1 MPSPPAGGLTALVAA
16 LLAGSLTVPAPR
28 PPDASPGVRPQAA
41 PMGGLSETAP
51 VPDRAALAARLA
63 GPLSDRVLGNPAA
76 LVVDATTG
84 RVLFDRAAMVPGTP
98 ASTLKTAVA
107 AAALVTFAPDRRLR
121 TVVLH
126 DPAGGGTLW
135 LVGAGDPTL
144 TAAPPP
150 AAPPPAAPP
159 TGAYPVPAGL
169 VDLAGKVRAAG
180 ITTVSRVIGDGSLF
194 VGPATAPGW
203 HDGYITSGNVT
214 PVSGLEVDGGRPAP
228 GAAGP
233 RSATPDAA
241 AATAFAA
248 ALRDAGVT
256 VESTGTGRARPGARR
271 VAAAESP
278 PVPVL
283 VERMLQVSD
292 NDLAESLGRLVAR
305 ERGLPAS
312 FAGASRAV
320 LDVLAELGV
329 PTGGARLADVSGL
342 SVDDRIAPATLVALL
357 RTATLSGHENL
368 RTLLASLPVA
378 GFSGTLDDRFG
389 SPDASA
395 AAGAVRAKTGS
406 LRTVTSLAGQV
417 VDADGRLL
425 LFAFL
430 APVTDGGAT
439 RTALDRVAVALAG
452 CGCSAAR
459 PAAVPSAA
467 VPSAAGTPSR
477 PLAATPS
484 RPPAATPSRPP
495 FPPLPPEESGSGPP
509 PH

>member
-1 MPSPPAGGLTALVAA
+1 LVAA

-41 PMGGLSETAP
+41 PMDGLPETAP
-51 VPDRAALAARLA
+51 VPDRTALAARLA
-63 GPLSDRVLGNPAA
+63 GPLSDPVLGNPAA
-76 LVVDATTG
+76 LVVDAVTG
-84 RVLFDRAAMVPGTP
+84 RVLFDRAARVPGTP

-107 AAALVTFAPDRRLR
+107 AAALVTFAPDARLR
-121 TVVLH
+121 TVVRH
-126 DPAGGGTLW
+126 DPAAGGTLW

-150 AAPPPAAPP
+150 AATTPPAGGAPAGVP
-159 TGAYPVPAGL
+159 APGAPAAESAGAYPAQAGL
-169 VDLAGKVRAAG
+169 ADLAGQVRAAG
-180 ITTVSRVIGDGSLF
+180 ITAVSRVFGDGSLF
-194 VGPATAPGW
+194 VGPATASGW

-228 GAAGP
+228 DARGA
-233 RSATPDAA
+233 RSAAPDAA

-248 ALRDAGVT
+248 ALREAGVR
-256 VESTGTGRARPGARR
+256 VAGTGTGRSRPGARR

-278 PVPVL
+278 PVPAL
-283 VERMLQVSD
+283 VERMLQQSD

-312 FAGASRAV
+312 FAGAARAV

-357 RTATLSGHENL
+357 RTAALPGHENL

-389 SPDASA
+389 SPDASP

-406 LRTVTSLAGQV
+406 LRTATSLAGQV

-430 APVTDGGAT
+430 APVADGGAT

-452 CGCSAAR
+452 CGCPAAR
-459 PAAVPSAA
+459 PAVPPAA
-467 VPSAAGTPSR
+467 RVPPAAATVTPSR
-477 PLAATPS
+477 TPAGRPS
-484 RPPAATPSRPP
+484 RPA
-495 FPPLPPEESGSGPP
+495 FPPLPPEAAASVPP